1 MFFYDILVYISNMKY
16 HLAHLQVVF
25 NLLKSNDFVAKISK
39 CVFAVNTVNY
49 LSHVISV
56 GGVAPDPEKVQAI
69 LDWSVPRLLMALRGF
84 LGLIEFYRR
93 FVRNYATLDAPLT
106 DLLRSIK
113 FLWST
118 EATLAFT

>member
-1 MFFYDILVYISNMKY
+1 MTSWFTFLTWNIT
-16 HLAHLQVVF
+16 
-25 NLLKSNDFVAKISK
+25 LLISK

-93 FVRNYATLDAPLT
+93 FVHNYATLDAPLT